1 MSRIRLSLTVAA
13 LAASLTCD
21 LALAQYNSPATNPP
35 PAAKTA
41 PAPKPAVTTPAASEP
56 STATKVENWTEKQW
70 NAAKGKWS
78 KDKAKWNA
86 CNKEAKDQ
94 KLSGRKS
101 WSYLYDCMSKT

>member
-1 MSRIRLSLTVAA
+1 MSRIRLSLALIVAA
-13 LAASLTCD
+13 GLICSGAF
-21 LALAQYNSPATNPP
+21 AQTSPPVTSPP

-41 PAPKPAVTTPAASEP
+41 PAPKAATAPASSQP
-56 STATKVENWTEKQW
+56 STATKVENWTTKQW
-70 NAAKGKWS
+70 DAAKAKWS

-101 WSYLYDCMSKT
+101 WSYIYDCMNKA